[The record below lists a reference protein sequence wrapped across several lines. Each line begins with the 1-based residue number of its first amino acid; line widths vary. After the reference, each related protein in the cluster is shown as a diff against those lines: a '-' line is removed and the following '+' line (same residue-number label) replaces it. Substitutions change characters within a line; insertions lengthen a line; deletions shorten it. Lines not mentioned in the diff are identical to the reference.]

1 MNLIRFNKNQNDPI
15 NELMNWDQP
24 LFGLSLVPCLDKTAA
39 SWRDNTFLAVDVHE
53 NEKEVTVKADLPGL
67 KKEDIHVSIDNDVL
81 TIRGERKVE
90 VEKKDKNYSI
100 VERSYGTF
108 ERRLI
113 LGSPVDEKN
122 VKASYKDGVLELTLP
137 KTEASKPKRIEI
149 SE

>member
-24 LFGLSLVPCLDKTAA
+24 LFGLSLVPRLDKAAA
-39 SWRDNTFLAVDVHE
+39 SWRDNAFLAVDVHE

-90 VEKKDKNYSI
+90 VERKDKNYSI

-113 LGSPVDEKN
+113 LGSAVDEKN